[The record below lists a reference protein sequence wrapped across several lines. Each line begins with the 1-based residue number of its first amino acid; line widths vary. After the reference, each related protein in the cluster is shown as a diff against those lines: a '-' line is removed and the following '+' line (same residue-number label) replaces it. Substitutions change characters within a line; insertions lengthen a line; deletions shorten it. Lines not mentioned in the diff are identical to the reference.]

1 MILKIKDNLKLFYN
15 IKEIQFWMEILDQF
29 IKKRNLDL
37 RALNLGHIITDLKF
51 KNQKTKFKFIK
62 ILKSRNYKI

>member
-1 MILKIKDNLKLFYN
+1 MILKIKDNLKLLYN
-15 IKEIQFWMEILDQF
+15 IKEIQFWMEILDLF

-37 RALNLGHIITDLKF
+37 RALNLGHIITDLKL
-51 KNQKTKFKFIK
+51 KNKKTKFKFIK

>member
-15 IKEIQFWMEILDQF
+15 IKEIQFWMEILDLF

-51 KNQKTKFKFIK
+51 KNKKTKFKFIK